1 MQDFEKLGAFY
12 LGKRFDPE
20 ARARTEDLLL
30 YDSRDLLTHAVCV
43 GMTGSGKTG
52 LCLSLLE
59 EAAIDGIPAIA
70 IDPKGDLG
78 NLLLT
83 FPELRSEDFVP
94 WVDDGEAR
102 RRGQTVDERAA
113 EVATSWREGLAE
125 WGQGPE
131 RIARFREAVDLSIY
145 TPGSSAGLPLNVLRS
160 FDAPAPGLDAD
171 AVRER
176 IGNSVSGLLGL
187 LGVDADPIQ
196 SPAHVFLANVLQD
209 AWSRDEDLGLAEL
222 IRRIQDPPI
231 SQIGVMDLDTF
242 YPKKKRQ
249 ELAMKLNALLASPGF
264 APWLEGEPL
273 DIGSLLMTPAG
284 KPRLTILNIAH
295 LGDAERMFFVTL
307 LLSEMVA
314 WMRSQPGTTSLRALL
329 YMDEVFGFLP
339 PVQNPPSKRPML
351 TLLKQARAFGLG
363 CVLATQNPVDVDYKA
378 LSNCGTWF
386 LGRLQ
391 TERDVDRVMD
401 GLAGAANAAG
411 QSLDA
416 SALRATLAGLESR
429 VFLMNDVHEPA
440 PVLFQS
446 RWALSYL
453 RGPLTRQQIKRLM
466 DERRSQ
472 ELPPI
477 PKLGSAPEPEAPE
490 TAARAVSLAPLVPV
504 VAAGRVDVFDDEAP
518 QDEAP
523 ELRPP
528 NIAAADE
535 ETASVAL
542 EAGERPALPEHVD
555 AVFVGQPTGRFVYQP
570 GILATLRLHYAH
582 ARAGIDAWYTPTFLA
597 PLEDEPGAVFAGAHV
612 YDEASLEITDAPAAG
627 VVGYLPIPKGCL
639 GKGAQRSLQA
649 AAKRHAHENH
659 TIGLGHCTPYKL
671 YSTLGESRAA
681 FAARVQL
688 VAREERDDAVHKL
701 RERYEKR
708 LSKQQERVRKALS
721 KVEREKS
728 QLAQRKV
735 DTAVSV
741 GTTVFGALFGSRGVS
756 RAGRAARSAGR
767 VTAEEGDVRRAQED
781 VAARHAE
788 FEDLEEELDDA
799 IAAARRDHTRPATV
813 EELVVRPR
821 KREIEVVRFALAWVP
836 IALS

>member
-59 EAAIDGIPAIA
+59 EAALDGIPAIA

-83 FPELRSEDFVP
+83 FPELLPEDFVP

-102 RRGQTVDERAA
+102 RRDQTLEERAA
-113 EVATSWREGLAE
+113 EVAATWREGLAD

-131 RIARFREAVDLSIY
+131 RIARLRDTVDLSIY

-160 FDAPAPGLDAD
+160 FDAPSEALAADPD
-171 AVRER
+171 AVLER
-176 IGNSVSGLLGL
+176 IGNAVSGLLGL

-196 SPAHVFLANVLQD
+196 SPAHVFLANVLRD
-209 AWSRDEDLGLAEL
+209 AWSRGEDLGLAEL

-231 SQIGVMDLDTF
+231 TQIGVMDLDTF
-242 YPKKKRQ
+242 YPKKRRQ

-307 LLSEMVA
+307 LLSEVVA

-401 GLAGAANAAG
+401 GLAGAASAAG

-440 PVLFQS
+440 PVLFQT

-453 RGPLTRQQIKRLM
+453 RGPLTRSQIKSLM
-466 DERRSQ
+466 DERRGRPALAS
-472 ELPPI
+472 PP
-477 PKLGSAPEPEAPE
+477 LGAAPAPEDPE
-490 TAARAVSLAPLVPV
+490 TAARAVSLAPPVPV
-504 VAAGRVDVFDDEAP
+504 ASPEPDDEAP
-518 QDEAP
+518 GDATLPDYTSAEP
-523 ELRPP
+523 
-528 NIAAADE
+528 
-535 ETASVAL
+535 TAL
-542 EAGERPALPEHVD
+542 EAGERPALPEHVE
-555 AVFVGQPTGRFVYQP
+555 AVFVGQPTDHFVYQP
-570 GILATLRLHYAH
+570 GVMATLRLHYAH
-582 ARAGIDAWYTPTFLA
+582 ARAGIDTWYTPTFLA
-597 PLEDEPGAVFAGAHV
+597 PLEEEPGAVFAHAHV
-612 YDEASLEITDAPAAG
+612 YEEAALDVTTAPALGA
-627 VVGYLPIPKGCL
+627 VGYLPIPKGCL
-639 GKGAQRSLQA
+639 GKGALRSLQA

-659 TIGLGHCTPYKL
+659 TICLGHCPPYKL
-671 YSTLGESRAA
+671 YSSIGESRAA
-681 FAARVQL
+681 FAARCQL
-688 VAREERDDAVHKL
+688 VAREERDEAVHKL
-701 RERYEKR
+701 RERYERR
-708 LSKQQERVRKALS
+708 LAKQQERVHKALS
-721 KVEREKS
+721 KVERERA
-728 QLAQRKV
+728 QLARRKV
-735 DTAVSV
+735 DAAVSV
-741 GTTVFGALFGSRGVS
+741 GTTVFGALFGRRSVG
-756 RAGRAARSAGR
+756 RAGSAARSAGR
-767 VTAEEGDVRRAQED
+767 VGAEQGDVRRAQED

-788 FEDLEEELDDA
+788 LEDLEEELDDA
-799 IAAARRDHTRPATV
+799 VAGARQDHERPSTI
-813 EELVVRPR
+813 EELVIRPR
-821 KREIEVVRFALAWVP
+821 KRDIEVVRFALAWVP
-836 IALS
+836 VPLS